1 MIRVRIAKPG
11 GYERLAI
18 ESAPDPAPGPG
29 EVVIESK
36 AIGVNF
42 ADCIARMGLY
52 KSAREFVGW
61 PLTPGFEVAGR
72 VAALGE
78 GVSDFAVGQR
88 VFALS
93 LFDAYASKVCVPI
106 EQLRPIPGG
115 WSEAQAAGF
124 PTVFL
129 TAWYALHELGGIRAG
144 DRVLVHS
151 AAGGV
156 GQALVQLALDAGARP
171 VAVIGASH
179 KREALAGYD
188 IPVID
193 KSREPLWAAAE
204 DHAPDGYDLIADA
217 NGYPTLAESYRHL
230 AAGGRLL
237 IYGFHGMFRPDR
249 KGRGRVNW
257 PAMIAGWL
265 RTPRFNP
272 LRLTSDNRSVMGFN
286 LSFMGEHRDVLG
298 RGLDHLVQR
307 AEAGRLQALPVTSY
321 PFEAVARAHRDLES
335 GQTTGKLV
343 LLPDQSAD

>member
-106 EQLRPIPGG
+106 EQLRP
-115 WSEAQAAGF
+115 
-124 PTVFL
+124 
-129 TAWYALHELGGIRAG
+129 
-144 DRVLVHS
+144 
-151 AAGGV
+151 
-156 GQALVQLALDAGARP
+156 
-171 VAVIGASH
+171 
-179 KREALAGYD
+179 
-188 IPVID
+188 
-193 KSREPLWAAAE
+193 
-204 DHAPDGYDLIADA
+204 
-217 NGYPTLAESYRHL
+217 
-230 AAGGRLL
+230 
-237 IYGFHGMFRPDR
+237 
-249 KGRGRVNW
+249 
-257 PAMIAGWL
+257 
-265 RTPRFNP
+265 
-272 LRLTSDNRSVMGFN
+272 
-286 LSFMGEHRDVLG
+286 
-298 RGLDHLVQR
+298 
-307 AEAGRLQALPVTSY
+307 
-321 PFEAVARAHRDLES
+321 
-335 GQTTGKLV
+335 
-343 LLPDQSAD
+343 